1 MLDHFRH
8 FSVSHFISIIPTS
21 NWPSFFSRP
30 GGINPPVEPAR
41 DYLGSLGFP
50 RRILSG
56 FWESRGAGPGLIR
69 QPRPRAKPETIS

>member
-1 MLDHFRH
+1 M
-8 FSVSHFISIIPTS
+8 
-21 NWPSFFSRP
+21 PSFFSRP